1 MILVDIHAHMGYDS
15 FKGDLPE
22 VVKRAEKDGVKIII
36 NNSTDK
42 KTDRNTLK
50 LAEKYS
56 IIKAALGIHPTNVVK
71 LSDKEID
78 DEIKFIEKN
87 KNKIIAIGEVGLDY
101 HWCTKPEGREKQRVV
116 FKKFLELAKRID
128 KPIIIHGWD
137 AVKDVLK
144 MLEGYDGKVVLHCF
158 EASEKQINKAIRRG
172 YSFSIPPAIVRNTF
186 FQKIAELVP
195 LSKLLTETDAP
206 FQAPKKEDRNEP
218 SFISVTIKKLAEIKK
233 MTEEEIANNIFLNY
247 KNMFE

>member
-1 MILVDIHAHMGYDS
+1 MGYDS
-15 FKGDLPE
+15 FKVDLPE
-22 VVKRAEKDGVKIII
+22 VIKRAKKDGVKVII

-50 LAEKYS
+50 LAEKYP

-78 DEIKFIEKN
+78 EEIKFIEKN

-101 HWCTKPEGREKQRVV
+101 HWCTKDWEREKQRVV
-116 FKKFLELAKRID
+116 FKKFLDLAKRID
-128 KPIIIHGWD
+128 KPVIVHGWD

-144 MLEGYDGKVVLHCF
+144 ILEGYDGKVVLHCF